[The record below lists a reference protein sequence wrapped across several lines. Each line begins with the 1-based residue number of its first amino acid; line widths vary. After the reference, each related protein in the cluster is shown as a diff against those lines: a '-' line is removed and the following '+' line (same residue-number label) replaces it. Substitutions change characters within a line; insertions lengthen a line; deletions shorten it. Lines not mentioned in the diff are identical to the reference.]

1 MEKRIRFG
9 CGSLT
14 GLLLLGVF
22 LLFFI
27 RTPEMPWWYLAGV
40 PVGAVLS
47 GLLAN
52 RYGDKFYEGLVRL
65 FNWIT
70 GIFN

>member
-1 MEKRIRFG
+1 M
-9 CGSLT
+9 
-14 GLLLLGVF
+14 
-22 LLFFI
+22 FFI

-47 GLLAN
+47 GLLAI